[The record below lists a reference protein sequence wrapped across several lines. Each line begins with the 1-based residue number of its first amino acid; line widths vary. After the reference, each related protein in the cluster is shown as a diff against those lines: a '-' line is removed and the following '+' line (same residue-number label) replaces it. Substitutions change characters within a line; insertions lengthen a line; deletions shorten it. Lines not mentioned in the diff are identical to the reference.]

1 MKHMLIQTN
10 SGDYIDLD
18 EIIESRLPSA
28 EDNYQHTANEFYGRD
43 RPTKPKQDKKYNY
56 FNIKKQLENKGLTLV
71 KNIIYKGDRYGQNTY
86 RVVDTQ
92 GNILIEGYLQ
102 QILLWIEKKG
112 RK

>member
-1 MKHMLIQTN
+1 MMIRTIDGK
-10 SGDYIDLD
+10 YIDLNT
-18 EIIESRLPSA
+18 IEDSRLPPD
-28 EDNYQHTANEFYGRD
+28 EDNYKHTANEFYGRD